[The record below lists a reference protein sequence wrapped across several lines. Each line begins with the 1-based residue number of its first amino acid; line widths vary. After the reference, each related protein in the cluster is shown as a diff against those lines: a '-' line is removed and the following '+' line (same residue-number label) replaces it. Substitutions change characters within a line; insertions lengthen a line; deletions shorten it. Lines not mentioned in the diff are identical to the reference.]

1 MNKFGKFAGFS
12 NPHYISA
19 YDTTTQT
26 ISATGQEFLMKFNT
40 TDVSNGIS
48 VVEDTKITVSKDG
61 TYNIQFS
68 AQVVE
73 SNASAT
79 DVYVWFKKNGV
90 NIPYSTTKYT
100 LKGSNEAAVI
110 ILNLIVKLNKND
122 YVQIGW
128 SSNRITSSLLYEGP
142 STNPVKPAI
151 PSVIL
156 TVWEI
161 SSY

>member
-19 YDTTTQT
+19 YDTTNQT
-26 ISATGQEFLMKFNT
+26 ISATNQEFLWKFNT
-40 TDVSNGIS
+40 TDVTNGIS
-48 VVEDTKITVSKDG
+48 IADNTKITVSKDG

-100 LKGSNEAAVI
+100 LKGAGEAAVI
-110 ILNLIVKLNKND
+110 ILNVIVKLNKND
-122 YVQIGW
+122 YVQIAW
-128 SSNRITSSLLYEGP
+128 SNSTTTSLLYQGP
-142 STNPVKPAI
+142 LTSPDRPAI
-151 PSVIL
+151 PSIIL

>member
-19 YDTTTQT
+19 YDTTTQN
-26 ISATGQEFLMKFNT
+26 ISAIGEEFLMKFNT
-40 TDVSNGIS
+40 TDSFNGIS

-73 SNASAT
+73 TNASAT

-90 NIPYSTTKYT
+90 NIPNSTTKYT
-100 LKGSNEAAVI
+100 LKGSGEAAVM

-122 YVQIGW
+122 YVQIAW
-128 SSNRITSSLLYEGP
+128 SNSTTTSLLYQAA
-142 STNPVKPAI
+142 SSNPDKPAI

-161 SSY
+161 SPY